1 MFKMHSK
8 DQMACMLGLIS
19 VINIACHNTE
29 NNINKKMGVSGHDQH
44 LLILMGRGADL
55 RAWMKRVLDSP
66 TLTHVALVVGI
77 FDDEVTTLKC
87 SNTRV
92 SCVSVAGTTWTTGR
106 NKLIDTAHAFEL
118 KQNTTYT
125 FWTLADADLALK
137 CTSTSECF
145 QQYDT
150 FLSHLPQN
158 ATAAT
163 LIANGSWPPT
173 PNAAMVQLRAM
184 DAAWNSFRRT
194 TVQMLFPYQ
203 PDLDASTW
211 WSSQA
216 IFWHRMQ
223 CLAPLYV
230 VAPLYIFYINQEHTN
245 YPRNPRN
252 YTEEHRV
259 GNRMT
264 GNLSAVLAQ
273 APEHYSL
280 EFKEEKIRPL
290 PLVEEPMD
298 SVFYQCLKEFT
309 RNLGVK

>member
-1 MFKMHSK
+1 MLMSRMPAKEQMVCILTLLFMVNHISCHS
-8 DQMACMLGLIS
+8 
-19 VINIACHNTE
+19 
-29 NNINKKMGVSGHDQH
+29 H

-55 RAWMKRVLDSP
+55 RAWMKRVLDS
-66 TLTHVALVVGI
+66 TTHVALVVGI
-77 FDDEVTTLKC
+77 FDDEVATLNC
-87 SNTRV
+87 SNPRV

-106 NKLIDTAHAFEL
+106 NKLVETALALEY
-118 KQNTTYT
+118 KRNKTYT
-125 FWTLADADLALK
+125 FWTLADADLLLQCTTTTTTENPSVK
-137 CTSTSECF
+137 CL

-150 FLSHLPQN
+150 FLSHLPHN

-194 TVQMLFPYQ
+194 AVPMLFPYQ
-203 PDLDASTW
+203 ADLDASTW

-216 IFWHRMQ
+216 IFWHRLQ

-230 VAPLYIFYINQEHTN
+230 VAPLYVFYVNQEHSD
-245 YPRNPRN
+245 YPRSPRN

-259 GNRMT
+259 GNRTT
-264 GNLSAVLAQ
+264 GKLAAVLKP

>member
-1 MFKMHSK
+1 MIMSRMPAKEQMVCILTLLFIVNISCHS
-8 DQMACMLGLIS
+8 
-19 VINIACHNTE
+19 
-29 NNINKKMGVSGHDQH
+29 H

-55 RAWMKRVLDSP
+55 RAWMKQVLDAP

-77 FDDEVTTLKC
+77 FDDEVTTLNC
-87 SNTRV
+87 SNPRV

-106 NKLIDTAHAFEL
+106 NKLVESAIAFEL
-118 KQNTTYT
+118 QHNTTYT
-125 FWTLADADLALK
+125 FWTLADADLLLNCHHNNLITTSIK
-137 CTSTSECF
+137 CL

-194 TVQMLFPYQ
+194 AVPMLFPYQ
-203 PDLDASTW
+203 ADLDASTW

-216 IFWHRMQ
+216 IFWHRLQ

-230 VAPLYIFYINQEHTN
+230 VAPLYVFYVNQEHTN

-259 GNRMT
+259 GNRTT
-264 GNLSAVLAQ
+264 GKLAGVLRP

-290 PLVEEPMD
+290 PLVEEPMGD
-298 SVFYQCLKEFT
+298 VFDLCLKEFT
-309 RNLGVK
+309 QA